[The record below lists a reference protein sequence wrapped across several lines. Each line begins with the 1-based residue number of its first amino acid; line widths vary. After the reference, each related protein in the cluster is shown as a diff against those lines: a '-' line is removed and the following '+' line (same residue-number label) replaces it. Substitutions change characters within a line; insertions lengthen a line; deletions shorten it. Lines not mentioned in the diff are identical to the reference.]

1 MNSDF
6 TVAVHALV
14 YLSHRGCTLSSEQL
28 AENICTNPV
37 RVRKIL
43 SKLVK
48 AGLVQPREGAEGGY
62 RLARSA
68 EDIPLSVVSDALGL
82 AFVASS
88 WHSGSPEME
97 CLIASGM
104 AGLMD
109 RLYGELNELCR
120 SHLSQRTIKDLEREI
135 FSPSQQ
141 PN

>member
-1 MNSDF
+1 MHPVQR
-6 TVAVHALV
+6 TVGGKHL
-14 YLSHRGCTLSSEQL
+14 Y
-28 AENICTNPV
+28 
-37 RVRKIL
+37 
-43 SKLVK
+43 
-48 AGLVQPREGAEGGY
+48 QPRAGAKNPLQTGQSRPSPAPGRGGY